1 MTPHQ
6 IGKAYDQIADLWD
19 REKFLNDNGIAQ
31 HKRAIAFTN
40 KRGAAL
46 DVGCGWNG
54 RIIDLLLEEGFSP
67 EGLDVSDE
75 MIDRARKRHPHV
87 TFYHDDICFWQPLR
101 GYDFITAWD
110 SIWHVPLKNHES
122 VLEKILSALNQG
134 GVCIFSA
141 GGLDEASDHTDD
153 SMGPEVYYST
163 LGIPKLLDV
172 ISNSGCV
179 CRHLEYDQHPELH
192 LCLIVQKT

>member
-6 IGKAYDQIADLWD
+6 IGKAYDEIADLWD

-31 HKRAIAFTN
+31 HKRAIAFTD
-40 KRGAAL
+40 KRGTTL
-46 DVGCGWNG
+46 DVGCGGNG

-87 TFYHDDICFWQPLR
+87 TFYHYDICSWQPVR

-110 SIWHVPLKNHES
+110 SIWHVPLENHES
-122 VLEKILSALNQG
+122 VLIKILSSLNQG

-153 SMGPEVYYST
+153 YMGPEVYYSS

-179 CRHLEYDQHPELH
+179 CRHLEYDQYPELH
-192 LCLIVQKT
+192 LYLIVQKA

>member
-163 LGIPKLLDV
+163 LGIPKLLDL